1 MRYVIMDTML
11 DYGSMFFLGFLVT
24 YLTHCVYETLKAWW
38 HEGQKDIKVEELE
51 KDDLRL
57 EEIKA
62 WRG

>member
-1 MRYVIMDTML
+1 MRYVIMDAML
-11 DYGSMFFLGFLVT
+11 DYGSMFFLGFLIT
-24 YLTHCVYETLKAWW
+24 YLAHCVYETLCAWW
-38 HEGQKDIKVEELE
+38 TEGKTDLKVQELE